1 MLKQEGA
8 MGVQSSLKSKV
19 HLLEKQ
25 KFELFVVT
33 ATRNKLSG
41 PQKRNSLKFCKFNAV
56 QKFSSLLSENDTD

>member
-41 PQKRNSLKFCKFNAV
+41 PQKKKFLKIL
-56 QKFSSLLSENDTD
+56 QI